1 MFKKAFTLA
10 EILITLGVIGVVAAI
25 TIPGL
30 VNSYKK
36 KVVETKLKHSY
47 SIINQAVKLS
57 VAENDEVSGW
67 DFSLPVEDF
76 LKKYFT
82 PYIKADVKTVRD
94 SNNEGVIGNIDS
106 ALSINGTQ
114 FLINRYKVSP
124 SDRNSYYFLRI
135 SVDVNGTHKPNI
147 QGVDRFNFY
156 IVPVAKNVYNTGQGD
171 CLHYVPSEGVYYD
184 GYGFSDAE
192 IRSEYWRGCDGK
204 EIPAGAS
211 ESKNSFCIALIVRN
225 NWKIPKDYPF
235 KTF

>member
-10 EILITLGVIGVVAAI
+10 EVLITLGIIGVVAAI

-30 VNSYKK
+30 MNTYKR

-57 VAENDEVSGW
+57 VAENDEISGW

-82 PYIKADVKTVRD
+82 PYIKADVKKVAED
-94 SNNEGVIGNIDS
+94 AGIIGNTES

-114 FLINRYKVSP
+114 FTINRYMINAMGG
-124 SDRNSYYFLRI
+124 RYYFLKI
-135 SVDVNGTHKPNI
+135 TVDVNGTRKPNE
-147 QGVDRFNFY
+147 QGRDRFNFY
-156 IVPVAKNVYNTGQGD
+156 IVPAAKNVYNSGEGD
-171 CLHYVPSEGVYYD
+171 CLYKVPSEGVYYD
-184 GYGFSDAE
+184 GYGFTDDK
-192 IRSEYWRGCDGK
+192 IKSEYWRDCDGK
-204 EIPAGAS
+204 EQPAGAS
-211 ESKNSFCIALIVRN
+211 GSKNSFCIAWIIRN
-225 NWKIPKDYPF
+225 NWKIPKEYPF

>member
-10 EILITLGVIGVVAAI
+10 EVLITLGVIGVVAAI

-30 VNSYKK
+30 MNTYKR

-57 VAENDEVSGW
+57 VAENDEISGW

-82 PYIKADVKTVRD
+82 PYIKADVKTVRY
-94 SNNEGVIGNIDS
+94 SNNEGITGNIDS

-114 FLINRYKVSP
+114 FLINRYKLSP
-124 SDRNSYYFLRI
+124 SSGNVYYFLRI
-135 SVDVNGTHKPNI
+135 EVDINGTRKPNI

-156 IVPVAKNVYNTGQGD
+156 IVPEAKNVYNSGEGD
-171 CLHYVPSEGVYYD
+171 CLYKVPSEGVYYD
-184 GYGFSDAE
+184 GYGFTDDK
-192 IRSEYWRGCDGK
+192 IKSEYWRGCDGK
-204 EIPAGAS
+204 EQPAGAAN
-211 ESKNSFCIALIVRN
+211 SKNSFCIAWIVRN
-225 NWKIPKDYPF
+225 NWKIPKGYPF